1 MLKSQHICIYLF
13 NIYCTSV
20 CIYICVYI
28 FVQSLSYI
36 RLSVTSWTVAC
47 QASPYFTISQVCSNS
62 CPLSQWCQATVSSSV
77 APFSSCPQSSTAS
90 GSFSKGRF
98 LLRRWPKYQSF
109 SFSISP
115 FNAYSGWCPL
125 GVAGLSSL
133 QSKGLSKTL
142 PQYHSSKTSIL
153 RRSLSFWP
161 KSHPYMTTG
170 KTIALTRWTFVG
182 NMVSLLF
189 NTLSRFLI

>member
-1 MLKSQHICIYLF
+1 MYIYLVY
-13 NIYCTSV
+13 IVQV

-36 RLSVTSWTVAC
+36 RLSVTPWTVAC

-62 CPLSQWCQATVSSSV
+62 CPLSQWCQATISSSV
-77 APFSSCPQSSTAS
+77 APFSSCPQCCTAS

-115 FNAYSGWCPL
+115 FNAYSGLMSFRSDWFELPAVQGTL
-125 GVAGLSSL
+125 
-133 QSKGLSKTL
+133 KTL
-142 PQYHSSKTSIL
+142 PQYHCSKTSIL
-153 RRSLSFWP
+153 RRSLSFWS

-170 KTIALTRWTFVG
+170 KTIALTRHPFVG
-182 NMVSLLF
+182 N
-189 NTLSRFLI
+189 

>member
-1 MLKSQHICIYLF
+1 MYIYLVY
-13 NIYCTSV
+13 IVQV

-36 RLSVTSWTVAC
+36 RLFVTPWTVAC
-47 QASPYFTISQVCSNS
+47 QVSPYFTVSQVCSNS
-62 CPLSQWCQATVSSSV
+62 CPLSQWCQATISSSV

-115 FNAYSGWCPL
+115 FNAYSGLMSFRSDWFELPAVQGTL
-125 GVAGLSSL
+125 KDSS
-133 QSKGLSKTL
+133 SG
-142 PQYHSSKTSIL
+142 PQFKNINSSARTFLMMQITSIYDHWKNH
-153 RRSLSFWP
+153 SLD
-161 KSHPYMTTG
+161 
-170 KTIALTRWTFVG
+170 
-182 NMVSLLF
+182 
-189 NTLSRFLI
+189 

>member
-1 MLKSQHICIYLF
+1 M
-13 NIYCTSV
+13 

-36 RLSVTSWTVAC
+36 RLSVTLWTVAC

-62 CPLSQWCQATVSSSV
+62 YPLSQWCQATISSSV

-125 GVAGLSSL
+125 GLTGLSSL
-133 QSKGLSKTL
+133 QSKGLSRL
-142 PQYHSSKTSIL
+142 F
-153 RRSLSFWP
+153 LS
-161 KSHPYMTTG
+161 TTVQKHQFFG
-170 KTIALTRWTFVG
+170 AH
-182 NMVSLLF
+182 
-189 NTLSRFLI
+189 FLYDPNHIHTWLEKP